1 MSLWFVA
8 GILAAVNPC
17 GFVLLPTYLMYFL
30 GLQGS
35 EEKLTQRETLRKALK
50 VSGSLSLGF
59 MAVFVVAAFV
69 ANYATNWL
77 TANAKYATGFFGV
90 ALIALGAAMLFGFK
104 LPFMNPQK
112 LQGQKDQT
120 VASMFVYGVA
130 YAIASLGCTI
140 GFFISAVF
148 ATASRDGANALDG
161 LTNGLAYAAGMAV
174 LVGGLTVALAFANTS
189 LVTVLRRGL
198 QYMDRI
204 AAAFV
209 LISGV
214 YLLWY
219 FYWVDLKAEGDAI
232 TDWVT
237 FRQSDVN
244 TFLSDHRWGVTVA
257 LFSLLGATIAYV
269 YVASRALLGGIVV
282 ATALGVGLIATDWPA
297 AGIIAGAV
305 LVAGVLGLVQDRH
318 DRVAVLIRRV
328 GRGIAMAV
336 LVILGIGWFGLAAF
350 AICGLLAVSAY
361 LVASFAQRMELPL
374 RWAVRVVAVVLLLG
388 VSLFLIGVAAVLVG
402 GAMAV
407 ATLALGAN
415 MFNEPLPPRGAN
427 RAGEPENVETA
438 DIG

>member
-35 EEKLTQRETLRKALK
+35 QDTLTQRETLRKALK
-50 VSGSLSLGF
+50 VSASLSLGF

-90 ALIALGAAMLFGFK
+90 VLLVLGAAMLFGFK
-104 LPFMNPQK
+104 LPFFNPQK

-148 ATASRDGANALDG
+148 ATSSGSGNALDG
-161 LTNGLAYAAGMAV
+161 ITNGLAYATGMAV
-174 LVGGLTVALAFANTS
+174 LVGGLTVALAFANKGLLS
-189 LVTVLRRGL
+189 VLRRGL

-219 FYWVDLKAEGDAI
+219 FYWVDITNPLRLGWFGNRTLSATIGDRTLRPTSRDPITTWVEGVQA
-232 TDWVT
+232 
-237 FRQSDVN
+237 DVN
-244 TFLSDHRWGVTVA
+244 GFLSDHRWGVAVV
-257 LFSLLGATIAYV
+257 LFSLLAATIAYV
-269 YVASRALLGGIVV
+269 YSRSLAVL
-282 ATALGVGLIATDWPA
+282 A
-297 AGIIAGAV
+297 AV
-305 LVAGVLGLVQDRH
+305 LVPVVVVAGLVSGDWVAIPIIAISAALAGVLGLAQERRDR
-318 DRVAVLIRRV
+318 
-328 GRGIAMAV
+328 
-336 LVILGIGWFGLAAF
+336 
-350 AICGLLAVSAY
+350 SP
-361 LVASFAQRMELPL
+361 ELPDL
-374 RWAVRVVAVVLLLG
+374 DADPGPDDRADVD
-388 VSLFLIGVAAVLVG
+388 
-402 GAMAV
+402 
-407 ATLALGAN
+407 LAL
-415 MFNEPLPPRGAN
+415 R
-427 RAGEPENVETA
+427 
-438 DIG
+438 

>member
-1 MSLWFVA
+1 MSLWFIA

-35 EEKLTQRETLRKALK
+35 DVKSTQRETLRKALK

-59 MAVFVVAAFV
+59 MAVFVVAAFA
-69 ANYATNWL
+69 ANYATSWL

-90 ALIALGAAMLFGFK
+90 ALIVLGAAMLFGFK
-104 LPFMNPQK
+104 LPFLSPQK

-148 ATASRDGANALDG
+148 ATSSGNGNALDG

-174 LVGGLTVALAFANTS
+174 LVGGLTVALAFANTG
-189 LVTVLRRGL
+189 LLKMLRSGL

-219 FYWVDLKAEGDAI
+219 FYWVDVRNPFKLAWFDNRTLAATFGDRTLRPTSKDPI
-232 TDWVT
+232 TSWVDGV
-237 FRQSDVN
+237 QADVN
-244 TFLSDHRWGVTVA
+244 GFLSDHRWGVAVVLFTV
-257 LFSLLGATIAYV
+257 LGATAAYV
-269 YVASRALLGGIVV
+269 YSKSAAVLA
-282 ATALGVGLIATDWPA
+282 GVLVP
-297 AGIIAGAV
+297 V
-305 LVAGVLGLVQDRH
+305 LLVAGLVSGDWVAIGIIGIVTALAGALGLVQDERDTSTPDPDH
-318 DRVAVLIRRV
+318 DLESEPEAD
-328 GRGIAMAV
+328 
-336 LVILGIGWFGLAAF
+336 
-350 AICGLLAVSAY
+350 
-361 LVASFAQRMELPL
+361 
-374 RWAVRVVAVVLLLG
+374 
-388 VSLFLIGVAAVLVG
+388 
-402 GAMAV
+402 
-407 ATLALGAN
+407 LAL
-415 MFNEPLPPRGAN
+415 R
-427 RAGEPENVETA
+427 
-438 DIG
+438 

>member
-17 GFVLLPTYLMYFL
+17 GFVLLPTYLIYFL

-77 TANAKYATGFFGV
+77 TANAKFATGFFGV
-90 ALIALGAAMLFGFK
+90 ALVVLGAAMLFGFK

-120 VASMFVYGVA
+120 VKSMFVYGVA

-148 ATASRDGANALDG
+148 ATSRGSGNALDG

-174 LVGGLTVALAFANTS
+174 LVGGLTVALAFANKG
-189 LVTVLRRGL
+189 LVTLLRRGL

-209 LISGV
+209 LISGF

-219 FYWVDLKAEGDAI
+219 FYWVDLREEGDAI

-237 FRQSDVN
+237 FRQGDVN
-244 TFLSDHRWGVTVA
+244 TFLSDHRWGVTVV
-257 LFSLLGATIAYV
+257 LFSMLGATIAYV
-269 YVASRALLGGIVV
+269 YTKSAAVLAGVV
-282 ATALGVGLIATDWPA
+282 AAI
-297 AGIIAGAV
+297 V
-305 LVAGVLGLVQDRH
+305 LVAGFWSSDW
-318 DRVAVLIRRV
+318 VAV
-328 GRGIAMAV
+328 GI
-336 LVILGIGWFGLAAF
+336 
-350 AICGLLAVSAY
+350 
-361 LVASFAQRMELPL
+361 
-374 RWAVRVVAVVLLLG
+374 
-388 VSLFLIGVAAVLVG
+388 IGVAV
-402 GAMAV
+402 AV
-407 ATLALGAN
+407 AGALGLRQDGREQGALDEQDAPVP
-415 MFNEPLPPRGAN
+415 EPSDAP
-427 RAGEPENVETA
+427 VS
-438 DIG
+438 

>member
-59 MAVFVVAAFV
+59 MAVFVVAAVV

-90 ALIALGAAMLFGFK
+90 ALIVLGAAMLFGFK
-104 LPFMNPQK
+104 LPFMSPQK
-112 LQGQKDQT
+112 LQGKKDQT

-148 ATASRDGANALDG
+148 ATSGREGANALDG
-161 LTNGLAYAAGMAV
+161 LTNGLAYAAGMAI
-174 LVGGLTVALAFANTS
+174 LVGGLTVALAFANTG
-189 LVTVLRRGL
+189 LVKVLRSGL

-209 LISGV
+209 LLSGV

-219 FYWVDLKAEGDAI
+219 FYWVDLKEEGDAI

-237 FRQSDVN
+237 FRQSDVS
-244 TFLSDHRWGVTVA
+244 TFLSDHRWGVTVL
-257 LFSLLGATIAYV
+257 LFSLLGATAAYV
-269 YVASRALLGGIVV
+269 YTRS
-282 ATALGVGLIATDWPA
+282 A
-297 AGIIAGAV
+297 AMLAGAV
-305 LVAGVLGLVQDRH
+305 ALVVVAAGLLSSDWVAVGIIGSAIGSAGALGLLQDRREE
-318 DRVAVLIRRV
+318 DAEIDDLDAVPEP
-328 GRGIAMAV
+328 
-336 LVILGIGWFGLAAF
+336 
-350 AICGLLAVSAY
+350 
-361 LVASFAQRMELPL
+361 SF
-374 RWAVRVVAVVLLLG
+374 
-388 VSLFLIGVAAVLVG
+388 
-402 GAMAV
+402 
-407 ATLALGAN
+407 
-415 MFNEPLPPRGAN
+415 
-427 RAGEPENVETA
+427 
-438 DIG
+438 

>member
-35 EEKLTQRETLRKALK
+35 QEKLTQRETLRKALK

-59 MAVFVVAAFV
+59 MAVFVVAAFA

-90 ALIALGAAMLFGFK
+90 ALIVLGAAMLFGFK

-130 YAIASLGCTI
+130 YAVASLGCTI

-148 ATASRDGANALDG
+148 ATSSRDGANALDG

-174 LVGGLTVALAFANTS
+174 LVGGLTVALAFANTGLLS
-189 LVTVLRRGL
+189 VLRRGL

-219 FYWVDLKAEGDAI
+219 FYWVDLKAEDEAVTRWVDA
-232 TDWVT
+232 
-237 FRQSDVN
+237 RQASVSG
-244 TFLSDHRWGVTVA
+244 FLNDHRWGVAVV
-257 LFSLLGATIAYV
+257 LFSILGATIAYV
-269 YVASRALLGGIVV
+269 YARS
-282 ATALGVGLIATDWPA
+282 A
-297 AGIIAGAV
+297 AILA
-305 LVAGVLGLVQDRH
+305 
-318 DRVAVLIRRV
+318 VAV
-328 GRGIAMAV
+328 
-336 LVILGIGWFGLAAF
+336 AA
-350 AICGLLAVSAY
+350 I
-361 LVASFAQRMELPL
+361 
-374 RWAVRVVAVVLLLG
+374 
-388 VSLFLIGVAAVLVG
+388 VLVG
-402 GAMAV
+402 GLASGDWVAVGIIGLATAV
-407 ATLALGAN
+407 AGALGLLQDGRDQREAVRDESAVP
-415 MFNEPLPPRGAN
+415 EPS
-427 RAGEPENVETA
+427 
-438 DIG
+438 DIAVQ

>member
-8 GILAAVNPC
+8 GMLAAVNPC
-17 GFVLLPTYLMYFL
+17 GFILLPTYLMYFL

-35 EEKLTQRETLRKALK
+35 QERLTQRETLRKALK

-69 ANYATNWL
+69 ANYATSWL
-77 TANAKYATGFFGV
+77 TANAKYATGFFGA
-90 ALIALGAAMLFGFK
+90 ALIVLGAAMLFGFK

-120 VASMFVYGVA
+120 VKSMFVYGVA

-148 ATASRDGANALDG
+148 ATSSREGANALDG

-174 LVGGLTVALAFANTS
+174 LVGGLTVALAFANKGLLT
-189 LVTVLRRGL
+189 LLRRGL

-219 FYWVDLKAEGDAI
+219 FYWVDLKEEGDAI

-237 FRQSDVN
+237 FRQGDVN
-244 TFLSDHRWGVTVA
+244 TYLSDHRWGVTVV
-257 LFSLLGATIAYV
+257 LFSMLGATAAYV
-269 YVASRALLGGIVV
+269 YSKSAAVLTGVV
-282 ATALGVGLIATDWPA
+282 AVGVIA
-297 AGIIAGAV
+297 AGLLSSDWVAVGIIGAAVAAAGA
-305 LVAGVLGLVQDRH
+305 LGLVQE
-318 DRVAVLIRRV
+318 RREKLAMV
-328 GRGIAMAV
+328 GDNAEVPEPSDAP
-336 LVILGIGWFGLAAF
+336 
-350 AICGLLAVSAY
+350 VS
-361 LVASFAQRMELPL
+361 
-374 RWAVRVVAVVLLLG
+374 
-388 VSLFLIGVAAVLVG
+388 
-402 GAMAV
+402 
-407 ATLALGAN
+407 
-415 MFNEPLPPRGAN
+415 
-427 RAGEPENVETA
+427 
-438 DIG
+438 

>member
-17 GFVLLPTYLMYFL
+17 GFVLLPTYLIYFL

-35 EEKLTQRETLRKALK
+35 DEKLTQRETLRKALK

-90 ALIALGAAMLFGFK
+90 ALIVLGAAMLFGFK

-120 VASMFVYGVA
+120 VKSMFVYGVA

-148 ATASRDGANALDG
+148 ATSRGSGNALDG
-161 LTNGLAYAAGMAV
+161 LTNGLAYASGMAV
-174 LVGGLTVALAFANTS
+174 LVGGLTVALAFANKG
-189 LVTVLRRGL
+189 LLTVLRRGL

-209 LISGV
+209 LISGF

-219 FYWVDLKAEGDAI
+219 FYWVDLKEEGDAI

-237 FRQSDVN
+237 FRQGDVN
-244 TFLSDHRWGVTVA
+244 TFLSDHRWGVTVV
-257 LFSLLGATIAYV
+257 LFSMLGATIAYV
-269 YVASRALLGGIVV
+269 YTKS
-282 ATALGVGLIATDWPA
+282 A
-297 AGIIAGAV
+297 AVLAGAV
-305 LVAGVLGLVQDRH
+305 VVGVVAAGLLSSDWVAVGIIGAAVAAAGVLGLIQDQREQ
-318 DRVAVLIRRV
+318 
-328 GRGIAMAV
+328 G
-336 LVILGIGWFGLAAF
+336 
-350 AICGLLAVSAY
+350 AIVTTDAPDPEPSDAPVS
-361 LVASFAQRMELPL
+361 
-374 RWAVRVVAVVLLLG
+374 
-388 VSLFLIGVAAVLVG
+388 
-402 GAMAV
+402 
-407 ATLALGAN
+407 
-415 MFNEPLPPRGAN
+415 
-427 RAGEPENVETA
+427 
-438 DIG
+438 

>member
-35 EEKLTQRETLRKALK
+35 EEQLTQRETLRKALK

-59 MAVFVVAAFV
+59 MAVFVVAAFL

-90 ALIALGAAMLFGFK
+90 ALIVLGAAMLFGFK

-120 VASMFVYGVA
+120 VKSMFVYGVA

-148 ATASRDGANALDG
+148 ATSARDGANALDG
-161 LTNGLAYAAGMAV
+161 LTNGLAYAVGMAV
-174 LVGGLTVALAFANTS
+174 IVGGLTVTLAFANKG
-189 LVTVLRRGL
+189 LVTLLRRGL

-209 LISGV
+209 LISGL

-219 FYWVDLKAEGDAI
+219 FYWVDLKEEGDAI

-237 FRQSDVN
+237 FRQGDVN
-244 TFLSDHRWGVTVA
+244 TFLSDHRWGVTVV

-269 YVASRALLGGIVV
+269 YTKS
-282 ATALGVGLIATDWPA
+282 A
-297 AGIIAGAV
+297 AVLAGAVAALV
-305 LVAGVLGLVQDRH
+305 LVAGVWSSDWVAVGIIGAAVAVAGALGLFQD
-318 DRVAVLIRRV
+318 
-328 GRGIAMAV
+328 GREQG
-336 LVILGIGWFGLAAF
+336 
-350 AICGLLAVSAY
+350 
-361 LVASFAQRMELPL
+361 
-374 RWAVRVVAVVLLLG
+374 AVVG
-388 VSLFLIGVAAVLVG
+388 DDVPTPEPSDPVLQ
-402 GAMAV
+402 
-407 ATLALGAN
+407 
-415 MFNEPLPPRGAN
+415 
-427 RAGEPENVETA
+427 
-438 DIG
+438 

>member
-8 GILAAVNPC
+8 GMLAAVNPC

-35 EEKLTQRETLRKALK
+35 EEKLTQRETLRKALR

-90 ALIALGAAMLFGFK
+90 ALVVLGAAMLFGFK

-112 LQGQKDQT
+112 LQGEKDQT
-120 VASMFVYGVA
+120 VKSMFIYGVA

-148 ATASRDGANALDG
+148 ATSAREGNNALDG

-174 LVGGLTVALAFANTS
+174 LVGGLTVALAFANTG
-189 LVTVLRRGL
+189 LLKVLRRGL

-209 LISGV
+209 LISGF

-219 FYWVDLKAEGDAI
+219 FYWVDLKEEGDAI

-237 FRQSDVN
+237 FRQGDVN
-244 TFLSDHRWGVTVA
+244 TFLSDHRWGVTVL
-257 LFSLLGATIAYV
+257 LFSLLGATAAYV
-269 YVASRALLGGIVV
+269 YTKSAAILAGVV
-282 ATALGVGLIATDWPA
+282 AALFLVAGLWSNDWLA
-297 AGIIAGAV
+297 VGIIAVSVA
-305 LVAGVLGLVQDRH
+305 VAGALGLFQE
-318 DRVAVLIRRV
+318 
-328 GRGIAMAV
+328 GREQG
-336 LVILGIGWFGLAAF
+336 
-350 AICGLLAVSAY
+350 AIVDDPA
-361 LVASFAQRMELPL
+361 
-374 RWAVRVVAVVLLLG
+374 
-388 VSLFLIGVAAVLVG
+388 
-402 GAMAV
+402 
-407 ATLALGAN
+407 
-415 MFNEPLPPRGAN
+415 PLP
-427 RAGEPENVETA
+427 EPSDQPVS
-438 DIG
+438 

>member
-50 VSGSLSLGF
+50 VSASLSLGF
-59 MAVFVVAAFV
+59 MAVFVVAASV
-69 ANYATNWL
+69 ANYATSWL

-90 ALIALGAAMLFGFK
+90 ALIVLGAAMLFGFK

-112 LQGQKDQT
+112 LQGEKDQT
-120 VASMFVYGVA
+120 VKSMFVYGVA

-148 ATASRDGANALDG
+148 ATSAREGSNALDG
-161 LTNGLAYAAGMAV
+161 LTNGLAYAVGMGV
-174 LVGGLTVALAFANTS
+174 IVSGLTVALAFANKG
-189 LVTVLRRGL
+189 LVTLLRRGL

-209 LISGV
+209 FISGL

-219 FYWVDLKAEGDAI
+219 FYWVDLKEEGDVI

-244 TFLSDHRWGVTVA
+244 TFLSDHRWGVTVV
-257 LFSLLGATIAYV
+257 LFSILGATVAYV
-269 YVASRALLGGIVV
+269 YTKSAAFLAAAVAVIVLGAGWLSSDWV
-282 ATALGVGLIATDWPA
+282 AV
-297 AGIIAGAV
+297 GIIGASVAVAGA
-305 LVAGVLGLVQDRH
+305 
-318 DRVAVLIRRV
+318 
-328 GRGIAMAV
+328 
-336 LVILGIGWFGLAAF
+336 FGLLQD
-350 AICGLLAVSAY
+350 GRE
-361 LVASFAQRMELPL
+361 Q
-374 RWAVRVVAVVLLLG
+374 
-388 VSLFLIGVAAVLVG
+388 
-402 GAMAV
+402 GAMIDDDAPV
-407 ATLALGAN
+407 S
-415 MFNEPLPPRGAN
+415 EPSTQP
-427 RAGEPENVETA
+427 VS
-438 DIG
+438 

>member
-30 GLQGS
+30 GLQGA

-59 MAVFVVAAFV
+59 MAVFVVAAFL
-69 ANYATNWL
+69 ANYATSWL

-90 ALIALGAAMLFGFK
+90 ALIVLGAAMLFGFK
-104 LPFMNPQK
+104 LPFMNPAK

-120 VASMFVYGVA
+120 VKSMFVYGVA

-148 ATASRDGANALDG
+148 ATSSRDGANALDG

-174 LVGGLTVALAFANTS
+174 LVGGLTVALAFANKG
-189 LVTVLRRGL
+189 LLTVLRRGL

-219 FYWVDLKAEGDAI
+219 FYWVDLKEEGDAI

-237 FRQSDVN
+237 FRQSDVS
-244 TFLSDHRWGVTVA
+244 TFLSDHRWGVTVL
-257 LFSLLGATIAYV
+257 LFSMLGATAAYV
-269 YVASRALLGGIVV
+269 YTRSVAVL
-282 ATALGVGLIATDWPA
+282 
-297 AGIIAGAV
+297 AGAV
-305 LVAGVLGLVQDRH
+305 TAIVVVAGLASSDWVAVGVIGAAVAVAGALGLVQEGRDQGARI
-318 DRVAVLIRRV
+318 DDALVTEPGETVL
-328 GRGIAMAV
+328 
-336 LVILGIGWFGLAAF
+336 
-350 AICGLLAVSAY
+350 
-361 LVASFAQRMELPL
+361 Q
-374 RWAVRVVAVVLLLG
+374 
-388 VSLFLIGVAAVLVG
+388 
-402 GAMAV
+402 
-407 ATLALGAN
+407 
-415 MFNEPLPPRGAN
+415 
-427 RAGEPENVETA
+427 
-438 DIG
+438 